1 MFDFQPSSS
10 ALKSTALLV
19 ASSVLHPSLFG
30 GVGVAAVLAG
40 GTLACRA
47 YSKDGDA
54 LQTTAGFL
62 LITGFACLGVA
73 VYLIGGS
80 PF

>member
-1 MFDFQPSSS
+1 VLRPTLIGELS
-10 ALKSTALLV
+10 V
-19 ASSVLHPSLFG
+19 A
-30 GVGVAAVLAG
+30 GVFAG
-40 GTLACRA
+40 GTLAYWA
-47 YSKDGDA
+47 YSKDGGA

-62 LITGFACLGVA
+62 LIMGFASLGA